1 MKKISTMLLVLGMAV
16 SLTAC
21 GSGKDTKNP
30 SASKGNER
38 ETGSGDNITS
48 AKDTMVIVVNGD
60 HGNVNMADSI
70 GNNSSMLNSLCTNHL
85 VDFYYNE
92 DGSVQHGICDR
103 SLASS
108 YEYGEDNMGMT
119 FHLREGVL
127 FQNGEEL
134 TAEDVIFS
142 LGFYK
147 NKTGYDWI
155 DFDNLKAVDDYTV
168 YIPFHYIY
176 SSSLI
181 QLCVVGMWNYDY
193 WEEVGG
199 NETLFFHDAPIGTGA
214 WQITEYET
222 DNYVNLVRFEQYFE
236 GPAIL
241 SNLTVRFI
249 SESTVAFS
257 ELITGGADYV
267 FTPAGSDIN
276 DVESGVYKDEISL
289 FNALK
294 EDALMIG
301 FNGYS
306 EYLQDINVRKAICH
320 AFNREDMTAVYN
332 GAAIDMYTVT
342 TNAPGTMKDY
352 SDHWFYEYNPETAAQ
367 CLKDAGWEDTDGDG
381 LVENAA
387 GEEIH
392 LRYLYIGSS
401 AAYATIGEI
410 MKNNLAAVGIDLE
423 LCGYD
428 IPTYEDMMAN
438 DVEGWDFWEMQLGSI
453 NSANGWN
460 YTYEVEM
467 LDKAHSDQF
476 DTWKDYQE
484 KYIKPLNETLDT
496 EAWWTLFRE
505 LEPKTMTDYL
515 YWYPICQPRDVSA
528 YSSKLKGF
536 ERITWQTWNLADC
549 YFTE

>member
-1 MKKISTMLLVLGMAV
+1 MKKIYALLLGFGMAV

-21 GSGKDTKNP
+21 GGGKDT
-30 SASKGNER
+30 GNISTPTVNEG
-38 ETGSGDNITS
+38 ETST
-48 AKDTMVIVVNGD
+48 KDSMVIVVNGD

-70 GNNSSMLNSLCTNHL
+70 GNNASMLNSLCTNHL
-85 VDFYYNE
+85 VDFYYDE

-108 YEYGEDNMGMT
+108 YEYDGDNMGMT
-119 FHLREGVL
+119 FILKEGVL

-147 NKTGYDWI
+147 SKTGYDWI
-155 DFDNLKAVDDYTV
+155 DFENLKAIDDYTV
-168 YIPFHYIY
+168 YIPFNYIY
-176 SSSLI
+176 SSSLT

-199 NETLFFHDAPIGTGA
+199 NETIFFHDAPIGTGA

-222 DNYVNLVRFEQYFE
+222 DNYVKLVRFDEYFE

-241 SNLTVRFI
+241 SNLMVRFI

-267 FTPAGSDIN
+267 FIPAGSDID
-276 DVESGVYKDEISL
+276 DVESGVYGDEISL
-289 FNALK
+289 YNALK
-294 EDALMIG
+294 EDALLIG

-306 EYLQDINVRKAICH
+306 KYLQDINVRKAICY
-320 AFNREDMTAVYN
+320 AFNRADMTAVYN

-342 TNAPGTMKDY
+342 SNAPGTMTDY
-352 SDHWFYEYNPETAAQ
+352 SDKWFYEYNPEAAVE
-367 CLKDAGWEDTDGDG
+367 CLKEAGWEDTDGDG

-392 LRYLYIGSS
+392 LRYLYIGSN
-401 AAYATIGEI
+401 ANYATIGEI

-428 IPTYEDMMAN
+428 IPTYSDMMAN
-438 DVEGWDFWEMQLGSI
+438 DVESWDFWEMQLGSI

-460 YTYEVEM
+460 YTYEAVM
-467 LDKAHSDQF
+467 LEKAHSDQF
-476 DTWKDYQE
+476 DTWNDYQD

-536 ERITWQTWNLADC
+536 ERITWQTWNLTDC